1 MSAEDVEVGRRSSS
15 PPGRESREDWK
26 GGQRNNTDEASLASS
41 SKADKER
48 SRSRSPR
55 DNSSAFKGKRET
67 REQRFIREG
76 TNTNSREPHLQR
88 ARLFV
93 GNIEPDKTHRKDL
106 IELFSRYGE
115 VLGVSVHKGY
125 AFVQMDRE
133 RNANR
138 AVNGEDNRNFMGSR
152 IRKLS
157 NPLSCSYTPKN
168 KATSFVNALILFS
181 ITETIFFCHNPL
193 IIIYH
198 FVTSFDRCGVLPGST

>member
-1 MSAEDVEVGRRSSS
+1 MCSRSIRCESLFTSFLLLDKSLFKRLEMSAEDTEVGRRSSS

-26 GGQRNNTDEASLASS
+26 GGQRNNAEETLSSS
-41 SKADKER
+41 SKGDKER

-55 DNSSAFKGKRET
+55 GNSPAFKGKREN

-93 GNIEPDKTHRKDL
+93 GNIEPDKTHRRDL
-106 IELFSRYGE
+106 IKLFSRYGE

-138 AVNGEDNRNFMGSR
+138 AVNGEDNHDFMGSR
-152 IRKLS
+152 IRKS
-157 NPLSCSYTPKN
+157 SFPLSYSYTPEK
-168 KATSFVNALILFS
+168 KAASFNS
-181 ITETIFFCHNPL
+181 
-193 IIIYH
+193 
-198 FVTSFDRCGVLPGST
+198 